1 MPEENTKTTQPVP
14 GENGTEPTPA
24 LGQEGQPQPA
34 KVYTEEEFNR
44 HMAAARRKWEAEA
57 KKAAEEAAKR
67 AQMDEAER
75 LKAEKE
81 ELEAKLNAERAARL
95 AAERRAALTG
105 KVADPNAAL
114 KLLEDKHLNE
124 DGSVDVDALLKDY
137 PFLAAQPTQP
147 AKPEPTPYPAQGR
160 APAAVKPKTPE
171 QLAQEKAKDPLYQS
185 L

>member
-1 MPEENTKTTQPVP
+1 MNDEDRKTDTQTPNPEQPEQKAPENTEGDSK
-14 GENGTEPTPA
+14 A
-24 LGQEGQPQPA
+24 LEA
-34 KVYTEEEFNR
+34 LRKELE
-44 HMAAARRKWEAEA
+44 AARKEIEELRR
-57 KKAAEEAAKR
+57 EAAKYRTR
-67 AQMDEAER
+67 AKETAQEAE
-75 LKAEKE
+75 KAKTLE
-81 ELEAKLNAERAARL
+81 EQLAEIRKQLEEEAHRRL

-160 APAAVKPKTPE
+160 APAVVKPKTPE